1 MVTKPEAREL
11 IARAVLQNS
20 RMPSELDVILREPD
34 AEGKDATRTLPLLL
48 VELDEVSRPEVTN
61 SDFVGYKQDDAG
73 NDVAKVFE
81 SEWEATARIE
91 LWTAAGSSY
100 DVDEL
105 GEKIHEVLYSYDS
118 RGADEYFTDADGF
131 PVTSFWNFSLGDGSR
146 EDDLTQTP
154 TVRRWRQLAD
164 VFGARYYVSTESPPI
179 REIET
184 ELEDD
189 KNNNEK
195 FVQEL

>member
-11 IARAVLQNS
+11 IARAVLQDT

-34 AEGKDATRTLPLLL
+34 ADGKDATKTLPLLL

-61 SDFVGYKQDDAG
+61 SDFVGYKQDNSG
-73 NDVAKVFE
+73 NDVARVFE
-81 SEWEATARIE
+81 SEWEATAQIE

-105 GEKIHEVLYSYDS
+105 GEKLHEVLYSYDS
-118 RGADEYFTDADGF
+118 RGTDECFTDADGSA
-131 PVTSFWNFSLGDGSR
+131 VTSFWNFSLGDGSR

-164 VFGARYYVSTESPPI
+164 VYGARYYVEDEEEPI
-179 REIET
+179 REVEPEILDNKQENIIE
-184 ELEDD
+184 
-189 KNNNEK
+189 
-195 FVQEL
+195 